1 MSHGT
6 VNVASGKE
14 TQTLNDKVTE
24 QTRTVE
30 LDPSPKAKLSSIG
43 GSDRD
48 EWNGRLANLV
58 VNAVPNSSDEKQKD
72 ELASAVISGLVDMKP
87 EDPIEGVLIG
97 QIIAANEAAMGS
109 YRRAWAQPP
118 EYFDARLKYFAVA
131 DKAARTVALLT
142 ERLDRHRTQGQQQIV
157 VKHITVNAEQAVV
170 TDTVVTGSSGD
181 NPLAAGKLISAECDN
196 SLRMPDPV
204 EPELVPVGRGQE
216 SK

>member
-1 MSHGT
+1 M
-6 VNVASGKE
+6 
-14 TQTLNDKVTE
+14 NDKVTE

-72 ELASAVISGLVDMKP
+72 EIATAVISGLVDMKP

-109 YRRAWAQPP
+109 YRRAWLQPS
-118 EYFDARLKYFAVA
+118 EYFDARLKYLAVA

-142 ERLDRHRTQGQQQIV
+142 ERLDRHRTQGHQQIV
-157 VKHITVNAEQAVV
+157 VKHVTVNADQAVV
-170 TDTVVTGSSGD
+170 TDTVVTGASGG
-181 NPLAAGKLISAECDN
+181 NALSAANLLTAETDV
-196 SLRMPDPV
+196 SLRMPDATK
-204 EPELVPVGRGQE
+204 PELELAPVGRGKE

>member
-6 VNVASGKE
+6 VNDASGKE
-14 TQTLNDKVTE
+14 TKTLNDKVAE
-24 QTRTVE
+24 QTRTVA

-72 ELASAVISGLVDMKP
+72 EIATAVISGLVDMKP

-109 YRRAWAQPP
+109 YRRAWLQPS
-118 EYFDARLKYFAVA
+118 EYFDARLKYLAVA

-157 VKHITVNAEQAVV
+157 VKHITVNADQAVV

-181 NPLAAGKLISAECDN
+181 NPLAAGKLISAECHN
-196 SLRMPDPV
+196 SLRIPDPV

>member
-6 VNVASGKE
+6 VNGASGKE

-58 VNAVPNSSDEKQKD
+58 VNAVPNSSDKKQKD
-72 ELASAVISGLVDMKP
+72 ELATAVISGLVDMKP

-142 ERLDRHRTQGQQQIV
+142 ERLD
-157 VKHITVNAEQAVV
+157 
-170 TDTVVTGSSGD
+170 
-181 NPLAAGKLISAECDN
+181 
-196 SLRMPDPV
+196 
-204 EPELVPVGRGQE
+204 
-216 SK
+216 